1 MASRGIRSTGSVPI
15 ALAALMALVF
25 VAGIAAVTGW
35 LALPRNHSAV
45 ASAFHAAPACRICGV
60 VEQVRE
66 LDDAG
71 VKAVSLNG
79 DRDESFVI
87 LLATLLNR
95 SAGARGG
102 GSAPRTFETA
112 VRFEDGSVRLLR
124 DSRSPQW
131 KAGDRVKVLRGRVE
145 PIS

>member
-1 MASRGIRSTGSVPI
+1 MASRGFRSTGSVPI
-15 ALAALMALVF
+15 ALAALMALVC

-35 LALPRNHSAV
+35 LALPRNQSAV

-66 LDDAG
+66 LDNAG
-71 VKAVSLNG
+71 VKAISLNG

-87 LLATLLNR
+87 LLATLLDS
-95 SAGARGG
+95 SAGARG

-124 DSRSPQW
+124 DSRAPQW
-131 KAGDRVKVLRGRVE
+131 KPGDRVKVLRGRVE

>member
-1 MASRGIRSTGSVPI
+1 MASRGIRCTGNIPI
-15 ALAALMALVF
+15 ALAALMVLVC

-35 LALPRNHSAV
+35 LALPRDQSTV
-45 ASAFHAAPACRICGV
+45 ASAFHAVPACRICGV

-66 LDDAG
+66 LDG
-71 VKAVSLNG
+71 TGIKAISLNG

-95 SAGARGG
+95 TGGARAA
-102 GSAPRTFETA
+102 SAPRTFETA

-124 DSRSPQW
+124 DSRAPQW
-131 KAGDRVKVLRGRVE
+131 KPGDRVKVLRGRVE
-145 PIS
+145 PTS